1 MVFTFNDHY
10 SELNFSLYIA
20 KRYLFSPGSSN
31 AINIITIIAAAGV
44 VIGAMA
50 LFLVL
55 SGFAGLKDFS
65 LQFSSYFDPD
75 LKIFPES
82 GKTFTFT
89 DTQKEKLS
97 KLEGVINFSEIV
109 EERVFLEFREK
120 QKTAYIKGVDS
131 NYHEVIQTDSILVYG
146 EWLTNNDFQVVAG
159 NGISRELSMGVEQTY
174 TNLLSI
180 YVPKPGK
187 GIPNDPSKAFS
198 SEKAVNIGIY
208 SLNDELDKKYIFAT
222 TGLARKLLELPQDK
236 VTHIELKLAP
246 QADEAKVVQE
256 LEAIFDHKVIVKNRI
271 QLNETLYRMLNT
283 ENLVSYLVITLIAI
297 IALFNVAGAIIM
309 MIIDKKSNVKT
320 LYNVGASLAGIR
332 KIFLFQGSLMT
343 ILGALLGLLL
353 GFIIIVLQQQFG
365 LLMITPS
372 LPYPTRITGISFVV
386 VFFTITIIGFIAS
399 LLASSRINQKLVS

>member
-1 MVFTFNDHY
+1 M
-10 SELNFSLYIA
+10 NFSYYIA

-65 LQFSSYFDPD
+65 LQFSTYFDPD
-75 LKIFPES
+75 LKIFPSS
-82 GKTFTFT
+82 GKTFTFNE
-89 DTQKEKLS
+89 TQQKQLEDLEDVAHFS
-97 KLEGVINFSEIV
+97 KII
-109 EERVFLEFREK
+109 EERVFLEFRDK
-120 QKTAYIKGVDS
+120 QKTTYIKGVDA
-131 NYHEVIQTDSILVYG
+131 NYNKVIQTDSIVVYG
-146 EWLTNNDFQVVAG
+146 NWLTSNDFQVVVG

-180 YVPKPGK
+180 YAPKPGK
-187 GIPNDPSKAFS
+187 GIPNDPTKAFRTQ
-198 SEKAVNIGIY
+198 KTVNIGIY
-208 SLNDELDKKYIFAT
+208 SVNEELDKKYVFSTI
-222 TGLARKLLELPQDK
+222 GLVRTLLDLQEDE
-236 VTHIELKLAP
+236 VTHIELKLSPGAS
-246 QADEAKVVQE
+246 EAFVVQK
-256 LEAIFDHKVIVKNRI
+256 LESIFDNQVVIKNRV
-271 QLNETLYRMLNT
+271 QLNDTLYKMLNT

-320 LYNVGASLAGIR
+320 LYNVGASLPNIR

-343 ILGALLGLLL
+343 VLGALLGLVL
-353 GFIIIVLQQQFG
+353 GFVLIVMQQQFG

-372 LPYPTRITGISFVV
+372 LPYPTRITTVSFVV

-399 LLASSRINQKLVS
+399 LLASSRINQKLVE

>member
-1 MVFTFNDHY
+1 M
-10 SELNFSLYIA
+10 NFSYYIA

-31 AINIITIIAAAGV
+31 AINIITIIAATGV

-65 LQFSSYFDPD
+65 LQFSTYFDPD

-89 DTQKEKLS
+89 KTQKEKLA
-97 KLEGVINFSEIV
+97 KLDGVAHFSEIV
-109 EERVFLEFREK
+109 EERVFLEYRDK
-120 QKTAYIKGVDS
+120 QKTTFIKGVDA
-131 NYHEVIQTDSILVYG
+131 NYPKVIYTDSIIIYG

-159 NGISRELSMGVEQTY
+159 NSISRELSMVPEQTY

-187 GIPNDPSKAFS
+187 GIPSDPSKAFS
-198 SEKAVNIGIY
+198 SEKAVTIGIY
-208 SLNDELDKKYIFAT
+208 SVNEELDKKYIFAT
-222 TGLARKLLELPQDK
+222 TDMVRKLLELPEDK
-236 VTHIELKLAP
+236 VTHIELKLSS
-246 QADEAKVVQE
+246 QANEEDIRQNLQSIFENKVV
-256 LEAIFDHKVIVKNRI
+256 VKNRM
-271 QLNETLYRMLNT
+271 QLNDTLYKMLNT
-283 ENLVSYLVITLIAI
+283 ENLVSYLVITLIAV

-309 MIIDKKSNVKT
+309 MIIDKRSNVKT
-320 LYNVGASLAGIR
+320 LYNIGASLVNIR

-343 ILGALLGLLL
+343 VLGALLGLLL
-353 GFIIIVLQQQFG
+353 GFILIVLQQQFE

-372 LPYPTRITGISFVV
+372 LPYPTRITVMSFVV
-386 VFFTITIIGFIAS
+386 VFFTITLIGFIAS

>member
-1 MVFTFNDHY
+1 M
-10 SELNFSLYIA
+10 NFSYYIA

-65 LQFSSYFDPD
+65 LQFSTYFDPD
-75 LKIFPES
+75 LKIFPSS
-82 GKTFTFT
+82 GKTFTFNE
-89 DTQKEKLS
+89 TQQKQLEDLEDVAHFS
-97 KLEGVINFSEIV
+97 KII
-109 EERVFLEFREK
+109 EERVFLEFRDK
-120 QKTAYIKGVDS
+120 QKTTYIKGVDA
-131 NYHEVIQTDSILVYG
+131 NYNKVIQTDSIVVYG
-146 EWLTNNDFQVVAG
+146 NWLTNNDFQVVVG

-180 YVPKPGK
+180 YAPKPGK
-187 GIPNDPSKAFS
+187 GIPNDPTKAFRTQ
-198 SEKAVNIGIY
+198 KTVNIGIY
-208 SLNDELDKKYIFAT
+208 SVNEELDKKYVFSTI
-222 TGLARKLLELPQDK
+222 GLVRTLLDLQKDE
-236 VTHIELKLAP
+236 VTHIELKLSPGAS
-246 QADEAKVVQE
+246 EAVVVQK
-256 LEAIFDHKVIVKNRI
+256 LESIFDNQVIVKNRV
-271 QLNETLYRMLNT
+271 QLNDTLYKMLNT

-320 LYNVGASLAGIR
+320 LYNVGASLPNIR

-343 ILGALLGLLL
+343 VLGALLGLVL
-353 GFIIIVLQQQFG
+353 GFILIVMQQQFG

-372 LPYPTRITGISFVV
+372 LPYPTRITTVSFVV
-386 VFFTITIIGFIAS
+386 VFFTITVIGFIAS
-399 LLASSRINQKLVS
+399 LLASSRINQKLVE

>member
-1 MVFTFNDHY
+1 M
-10 SELNFSLYIA
+10 NFSYYIA

-31 AINIITIIAAAGV
+31 AINIITIIAATGV

-75 LKIFPES
+75 LKVFPS
-82 GKTFTFT
+82 GGKTFTFT
-89 DTQKEKLS
+89 DTQKEKLA
-97 KLEGVINFSEIV
+97 KLEGVAHFSEIV
-109 EERVFLEFREK
+109 EERVFLEFVGK
-120 QKTAYIKGVDS
+120 QKMSYIKGVDA
-131 NYHEVIQTDSILVYG
+131 NYHNVIHTDSILVFG
-146 EWLTNNDFQVVAG
+146 DWLTDNDFQIVAG
-159 NGISRELSMGVEQTY
+159 NGISRELNMGVEQTY

-187 GIPNDPSKAFS
+187 GIPSDPSKAFR
-198 SEKAVNIGIY
+198 SEKAVNIGVY
-208 SLNDELDKKYIFAT
+208 SVNEELDKKYIFAT
-222 TGLARKLLELPQDK
+222 TGLVRKLLKLPEDK
-236 VTHIELKLAP
+236 VTHIELKLLP
-246 QADEAKVVQE
+246 QANEEVVIKGLQQ
-256 LEAIFDHKVIVKNRI
+256 IFDHNVIVKNRM
-271 QLNETLYRMLNT
+271 QLNDTLYKMLNT

-320 LYNVGASLAGIR
+320 LYNVGASLPSIR

-343 ILGALLGLLL
+343 VLGTILGLLL
-353 GFIIIVLQQQFG
+353 GFILIVLQQQFG

-372 LPYPTRITGISFVV
+372 LPYPTRITVISFVV

-399 LLASSRINQKLVS
+399 LLASSRINQKLVN

>member
-1 MVFTFNDHY
+1 M
-10 SELNFSLYIA
+10 NFSYYIA

-31 AINIITIIAAAGV
+31 AINIITIIAATGV

-75 LKIFPES
+75 LKIFPSS

-89 DTQKEKLS
+89 DTQKEKLA
-97 KLEGVINFSEIV
+97 KLDGVANFSEIV
-109 EERVFLEFREK
+109 EERVFLEFMDK
-120 QKTAYIKGVDS
+120 QKMSYIKGVDA
-131 NYHEVIQTDSILVYG
+131 NYHNVIHADSILVFG
-146 EWLTNNDFQVVAG
+146 DWLTNNDFQVVAG
-159 NGISRELSMGVEQTY
+159 NGISRELNMGVEQTY

-187 GIPNDPSKAFS
+187 GIPSDPSKAFR
-198 SEKAVNIGIY
+198 SEKAVNIGVY
-208 SLNDELDKKYIFAT
+208 SVNEELDKKYIFAT
-222 TGLARKLLELPQDK
+222 TGLVRKLLELPEDK
-236 VTHIELKLAP
+236 VTHIELKLSP
-246 QADEAKVVQE
+246 QANEEVVIDELQQ
-256 LEAIFDHKVIVKNRI
+256 IFDHNVIVKNRV
-271 QLNETLYRMLNT
+271 QLNDTLYKMLNT

-309 MIIDKKSNVKT
+309 MIIDKKNNVKT
-320 LYNVGASLAGIR
+320 LYNVGASLPSIR

-343 ILGALLGLLL
+343 VLGTVLGLLL
-353 GFIIIVLQQQFG
+353 GFILIVLQQQFE

-372 LPYPTRITGISFVV
+372 LPYPTRITMISFVV

-399 LLASSRINQKLVS
+399 LLASSRINQKLVN

>member
-1 MVFTFNDHY
+1 M
-10 SELNFSLYIA
+10 NFSYYIA

-50 LFLVL
+50 LFIVL

-75 LKIFPES
+75 LKIFPSS

-89 DTQKEKLS
+89 DTQKGKLA
-97 KLEGVINFSEIV
+97 KLDGVAHFSEIV
-109 EERVFLEFREK
+109 EERVFLEFMDK
-120 QKTAYIKGVDS
+120 QKMSYIKGVDA
-131 NYHEVIQTDSILVYG
+131 NYHNVIHADSILVLG
-146 EWLTNNDFQVVAG
+146 DWLTNNDFQIVAG
-159 NGISRELSMGVEQTY
+159 NGISRELSMGIESTY

-187 GIPNDPSKAFS
+187 GIPSDPSKAFR
-198 SEKAVNIGIY
+198 SEKAVNIGVY
-208 SLNDELDKKYIFAT
+208 SVNEELDKKYIFAT
-222 TGLARKLLELPQDK
+222 TGLVRKLLELPEDK
-236 VTHIELKLAP
+236 VTHIELKLSP
-246 QADEAKVVQE
+246 QANEEVVIHGLQQ
-256 LEAIFDHKVIVKNRI
+256 IFDNNVIVKNRV
-271 QLNETLYRMLNT
+271 QLNDTLYKMLNT

-309 MIIDKKSNVKT
+309 MIIDKRSNVKT
-320 LYNVGASLAGIR
+320 LYNVGASLPSIR

-343 ILGALLGLLL
+343 VLGTVLGLLL
-353 GFIIIVLQQQFG
+353 GFILIVLQQQFG

-372 LPYPTRITGISFVV
+372 LPYPTRITMISFVV

-399 LLASSRINQKLVS
+399 LLASSRINQKLVN